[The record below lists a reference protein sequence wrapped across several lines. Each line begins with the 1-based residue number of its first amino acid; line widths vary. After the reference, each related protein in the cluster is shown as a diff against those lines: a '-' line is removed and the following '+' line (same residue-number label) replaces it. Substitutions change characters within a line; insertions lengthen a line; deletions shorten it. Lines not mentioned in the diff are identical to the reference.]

1 MRRAF
6 ADIRPL
12 RESADYRRLWI
23 GTSAQG
29 FGRQVASVTVLY
41 QVWELTGSPL
51 WVGVVGLVHAV
62 PMVVMTLVGGV
73 LADLTDRKRLVVWTT
88 AIAWV
93 TSLGLVAQAFLDVGS
108 LALLLGVLAVQ
119 TTATSLGAPARRT
132 LIPRL
137 LPPARVGAGIALM
150 HLSFQASML
159 AGPAVAGVAI
169 AEGGLATAYRV
180 EAVAFVVS
188 LYGVARLPSMRP
200 ERAPDTSVTG
210 LRLVR
215 EGIGFVARTKVVAGA
230 FWTDLSATVLAMPMA
245 LFPAINEDR
254 FGGDPRTLGL
264 FLSSVAVGGLVAG
277 LLSGWVVRQRRLGT
291 MQLWAAGVW
300 CVALAGVGLAG
311 SLPLLLALL
320 AVAGAADTVRVV
332 SRASLLQLATP
343 DAVRGRVSSV
353 EQVVGV
359 AGPEVGNFRA
369 GVMGSALSPAM
380 AMTGGGLLALAGVV
394 AVAATNRPLRDFRT
408 PTGPDTADGGPV
420 SP

>member
-6 ADIRPL
+6 ADLRPL

-29 FGRQVASVTVLY
+29 FGRQVASVTVLF
-41 QVWELTGSPL
+41 QVWELTHSPL

-62 PMVVMTLVGGV
+62 PMVVMTLIGGV
-73 LADLTDRKRLVVWTT
+73 LADLTDRRRLVVWTT
-88 AIAWV
+88 SVAWV
-93 TSLGLVAQAFLDVGS
+93 TSLALVAQAFLDVGS
-108 LALLLGVLAVQ
+108 LPLLLGVLAVQ

-132 LIPRL
+132 FIPRL
-137 LPPARVGAGIALM
+137 LPPSQVGAGIALM

-159 AGPAVAGVAI
+159 GGPAVAGVAI
-169 AEGGLATAYRV
+169 AEGGLATAYLV
-180 EAVAFVVS
+180 EAVAFVIS
-188 LYGVARLPSMRP
+188 LYGVARLPPMRP
-200 ERAPDTSVTG
+200 ERAPDTTVTG
-210 LRLVR
+210 LTLVR
-215 EGIGFVARTKVVAGA
+215 EGIGFVARTKVIAGA

-245 LFPAINEDR
+245 LFPAINEAR

-277 LLSGWVVRQRRLGT
+277 LLSGWVVRQRRLGRL
-291 MQLWAAGVW
+291 QLWAAGVW
-300 CVALAGVGLAG
+300 CLALAGVGLVG
-311 SLPLLLALL
+311 SLPVLLTLL
-320 AVAGAADTVRVV
+320 AVAGAADTVSVV

-369 GVMGSALSPAM
+369 GVMGSAFSPAI
-380 AMTGGGLLALAGVV
+380 AMTGGGLLALVGVV

-408 PTGPDTADGGPV
+408 PTGPD
-420 SP
+420 S